1 MKDTLERSMLTLAI
15 QSLDRMIDNANGTEN
30 GINFL
35 FDLMK
40 FPAGDVVIME
50 DVEKDLQEILETTW
64 TLKADVQALRLK
76 MQNAE

>member
-15 QSLDRMIDNANGTEN
+15 QSLDRMIDNANDTEN

-40 FPAGDVVIME
+40 FTAGDVVVVE
-50 DVEKDLQEILETTW
+50 DMKKDLQEILETVQN
-64 TLKADVQALRLK
+64 LKADVQALK
-76 MQNAE
+76 SKVQNAE